1 MKYEGPIATCFK
13 SGHSSTIKNAA
24 TAFLNVALDAFYG
37 RMFKMWPQVRSLS
50 RIKKNAALS
59 GLRPH
64 FFKRG
69 LKKRSLRPACFVVI

>member
-1 MKYEGPIATCFK
+1 MKYEGPIAACFK

-37 RMFKMWPQVRSLS
+37 HMFKTWPRVRSLR

-59 GLRPH
+59 DK
-64 FFKRG
+64 KRG
-69 LKKRSLRPACFVVI
+69 LKKRSLIPACFVVI